1 MKLRTL
7 RVDRAASEWNMLRKI
22 PARAED
28 PVGRIL
34 FHYVY
39 EKMIHR
45 IILSFRRHYGKGS

>member
-1 MKLRTL
+1 MSGLSPCFYILQESIPMKLRTL
-7 RVDRAASEWNMLRKI
+7 RVDRAAQEWNMMRKI

-39 EKMIHR
+39 EK
-45 IILSFRRHYGKGS
+45 